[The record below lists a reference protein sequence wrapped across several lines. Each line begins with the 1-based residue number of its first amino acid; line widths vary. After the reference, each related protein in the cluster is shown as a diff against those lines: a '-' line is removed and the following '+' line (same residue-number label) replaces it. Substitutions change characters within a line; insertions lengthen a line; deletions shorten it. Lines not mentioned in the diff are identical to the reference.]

1 VQQVVEP
8 RRSAAV
14 SRRTFTSASLAKIAE
29 RAGSQTPAESSQVA
43 ATEPVRPAP
52 TSPVIS
58 AVLEMAQSSPEPTAD
73 YLEAEYVEPDV
84 FLDDDGFDEEP
95 TQVFA
100 GVAPRNQP
108 EANGPLAR
116 PPPPLP
122 SRRRAPLVIRRRA
135 LDPSASLIRASKSA
149 PVRRPSDISELL
161 DKMSV
166 EPQPADEVYIGLK
179 SLSRVEISP
188 PAPPVNAAWIEDG
201 GQ

>member
-1 VQQVVEP
+1 
-8 RRSAAV
+8 
-14 SRRTFTSASLAKIAE
+14 
-29 RAGSQTPAESSQVA
+29 
-43 ATEPVRPAP
+43 
-52 TSPVIS
+52 
-58 AVLEMAQSSPEPTAD
+58 LEAD
-73 YLEAEYVEPDV
+73 YVEVEYVEPDV

-116 PPPPLP
+116 SPPPPPLP